1 MAKAAFEEVRDL
13 VAEVL
18 RVKKELITPQSRFV
32 EDLKAD
38 SLDLV
43 ELTMAAEDKYD
54 IEIPD
59 EDTPKLRTV
68 QDAINY
74 FNERLNQ

>member
-1 MAKAAFEEVRDL
+1 MAKVTFEEVRDL
-13 VAEVL
+13 VADTLHVE
-18 RVKKELITPQSRFV
+18 KERITPQSRFV

-43 ELTMAAEDKYD
+43 ELTMAVEDEYE

-59 EDTPKLRTV
+59 EDTPRLRTV
-68 QDAINY
+68 QDAIDYING
-74 FNERLNQ
+74 RLNQ

>member
-1 MAKAAFEEVRDL
+1 MAKVTFEEVRDL

-18 RVKKELITPQSRFV
+18 RVKKEPITPQSRFV

-43 ELTMAAEDKYD
+43 ELTMAVEDKYD
-54 IEIPD
+54 IEVPD
-59 EDTPKLRTV
+59 EDAQKLRTV

-74 FNERLNQ
+74 LNERLNQ